1 MRRVE
6 WASGRVSPTGC
17 TGGVGGRVNGRG
29 VYVAGYADG
38 QLQNPGRT
46 HPAYRRFRPDGQVK
60 YDLFYTRGQ
69 LQDPGPRSAA
79 VRGFYA
85 NGPAH
90 YEERY
95 TPGQRNAGADGSAA
109 IRTTRPAGTMPH
121 DPHSLMGHRVRTLG
135 THCRSRM
142 AANTPVI

>member
-1 MRRVE
+1 MEIVEEGIDRLQGVVDLQSRRPQRNVESHPERRPVEVLVLVRAARSVRRMRRVE

-85 NGPAH
+85 NL
-90 YEERY
+90 
-95 TPGQRNAGADGSAA
+95 
-109 IRTTRPAGTMPH
+109 
-121 DPHSLMGHRVRTLG
+121 SLIH
-135 THCRSRM
+135 
-142 AANTPVI
+142 I